1 METGNPKNSKS
12 APGAKKGGAA
22 APAKVID
29 WAGVEQAY
37 CSTRQSTREI
47 GKAFGISHTMV
58 VKHCGGKGL
67 ERPPKED
74 KPQAIP
80 KPRARKV
87 ALEPVP
93 AEPVVSPGLE
103 PRQQRFV
110 DEYLLDLNGTQAAI
124 RAGSSAK
131 TAAEQSYDLLRRPHI
146 AAAIAEARA
155 AQQERTGIN
164 ADALLLQAWQI
175 AFADPR
181 ELVETRVGC
190 CRHCWGENFKRQ
202 RTVGQRNADFEKWRK
217 DGKPADEF
225 DEEGGIGF
233 NPHRPPHPDC
243 TECCGDGVSRD
254 VVKDTRYLSPAA
266 AQLYAGVKRTKDGMQ
281 VLMHDKAIFAEKLF
295 KHLGLYEKDNG
306 QKNDPLALRNLTD
319 AERAVRMSAVLQ
331 ANPGLA
337 ALFGQM
343 IAGGG
348 QQ

>member
-12 APGAKKGGAA
+12 APSAKKGGAA
-22 APAKVID
+22 APVNVID
-29 WAGVEQAY
+29 WAGVEKAY

-58 VKHCGGKGL
+58 AKHCGGKGL

-74 KPQAIP
+74 KPQAAP

-87 ALEPVP
+87 APEPAP
-93 AEPVVSPGLE
+93 AAPVLSPGLE

-110 DEYLLDLNGTQAAI
+110 DEYLLDLNATQAAI
-124 RAGSSAK
+124 RAGYSEK
-131 TAAEQSYDLLRRPHI
+131 TARQMGTENLSKPAIQ
-146 AAAIAEARA
+146 AAISQAQKARA
-155 AQQERTGIN
+155 ERTGISS
-164 ADALLLQAWQI
+164 DALLLQAWQI
-175 AFADPR
+175 ATADPR
-181 ELVETRVGC
+181 ELVETKVGC

-202 RTVGQRNADFEKWRK
+202 RTVGQRNADFDKWRK

-254 VVKDTRYLSPAA
+254 VIKDTRYLSPAA

-281 VLMHDKAIFAEKLF
+281 VLMHDKATFAEKLF

>member
-1 METGNPKNSKS
+1 METGNRKPNDS
-12 APGAKKGGAA
+12 APKGKKGSTAA
-22 APAKVID
+22 VGKVID
-29 WAGVEQAY
+29 WAGVERAY

-58 VKHCGGKGL
+58 AKHAAAQGWV
-67 ERPPKED
+67 RPPKEEKA
-74 KPQAIP
+74 KPVP
-80 KPRARKV
+80 KPRARQ
-87 ALEPVP
+87 APEPVIAP
-93 AEPVVSPGLE
+93 APFVAPGLDS
-103 PRQQRFV
+103 RQQRFV
-110 DEYLLDLNGTQAAI
+110 DEYLVDLNGTQAAI
-124 RAGSSAK
+124 RAGYSAK
-131 TAAEQSYDLLRRPHI
+131 TAAEQSYDLLRRPQI
-146 AAAIAEARA
+146 GAAIAAGRA
-155 AQQERTGIN
+155 AQQERTNIK
-164 ADALLLQAWQI
+164 ADALLLQAAQI

-202 RTVGQRNADFEKWRK
+202 RTVGQRNADFEKWRAAN
-217 DGKPADEF
+217 KPVEEF

-254 VVKDTRYLSPAA
+254 VIKDARYLSPAA
-266 AQLYAGVKRTKDGMQ
+266 AQLYAGVKRTKDGLQ
-281 VLMHDKAIFAEKLF
+281 VLMHDKATFAEKLW

-319 AERAVRMSAVLQ
+319 AERAVRMSAVLE

-337 ALFGQM
+337 ALFGQIM
-343 IAGGG
+343 SGGA

>member
-1 METGNPKNSKS
+1 METGNPNNSKA
-12 APGAKKGGAA
+12 APGAKKGSTA
-22 APAKVID
+22 APVKVID
-29 WAGVEQAY
+29 WTGVEQAY

-74 KPQAIP
+74 KPQATP
-80 KPRARKV
+80 KPRARRV
-87 ALEPVP
+87 T
-93 AEPVVSPGLE
+93 AEPAPVATVVSPGLE

-110 DEYLLDLNGTQAAI
+110 DEYLLDLNATQAAI
-124 RAGSSAK
+124 RAGYSEK
-131 TAAEQSYDLLRRPHI
+131 TARQMGAENLSKPAIQ
-146 AAAIAEARA
+146 AAISQAQKARA
-155 AQQERTGIN
+155 ERTGIN
-164 ADALLLQAWQI
+164 SDALLLQAWQI

-181 ELVETRVGC
+181 ELVETKVGC

-337 ALFGQM
+337 VLFGQM

>member
-58 VKHCGGKGL
+58 VKYAAAQGWVRPAKDKAVKP
-67 ERPPKED
+67 RTPPKVQISN
-74 KPQAIP
+74 PTP
-80 KPRARKV
+80 KKGA
-87 ALEPVP
+87 
-93 AEPVVSPGLE
+93 AELE

-110 DEYLLDLNGTQAAI
+110 DEYLVDLNGTQAAI
-124 RAGSSAK
+124 RAGYSAK

-164 ADALLLQAWQI
+164 ADALLVQAWQI

-190 CRHCWGENFKRQ
+190 CRHCWGESFKRQ